1 MEAPPFRSQA
11 SDEAG
16 WFALVSSKHSECRNR
31 PPLSME
37 FLMAFKRACLSGQSA
52 RRAQLQKIPSPRTSK
67 SLFVTFATNRLN
79 SSPPSIKV
87 MPRPSSQS
95 RRQRNSSLTSPLFHW
110 RPRVSSPLTSEVT
123 FPSLDEKWPI
133 SEKSVAGL
141 TEELNITRR
150 ASNTQIGLSLVVDAL
165 MSVWLCRVIM
175 DNFLTLR
182 FLLAAIPPPFNQPG
196 TILFCNSNHQYH
208 NLRDYPVLA
217 SGQSAFSLKEL
228 PANCVLLPQLI
239 VKIGQSQSLAG
250 LIPLIVACAI
260 TLKLTFGYLLLRTS
274 KRPNAAFTYFKSTA
288 ALHLLISYTT
298 FVYIHVHIDLL
309 MHQYP
314 RLEQA
319 LRISSECIFF
329 LAGVTVCFFLLA
341 IVVVPLLW
349 ICSGYTHST
358 DMHLSNGTEKK
369 SDNNTKHFNHHQQ
382 STRNS
387 RVVSPHKKHAL
398 SHKF

>member
-1 MEAPPFRSQA
+1 
-11 SDEAG
+11 
-16 WFALVSSKHSECRNR
+16 
-31 PPLSME
+31 
-37 FLMAFKRACLSGQSA
+37 
-52 RRAQLQKIPSPRTSK
+52 
-67 SLFVTFATNRLN
+67 
-79 SSPPSIKV
+79 

-95 RRQRNSSLTSPLFHW
+95 RRHRNQSLTSPLFHW

-133 SEKSVAGL
+133 SDKSAAGL
-141 TEELNITRR
+141 VEELTVTRR
-150 ASNTQIGLSLVVDAL
+150 ASSTQIGMSLVVDAL
-165 MSVWLCRVIM
+165 MSVWLCRVAM

-196 TILFCNSNHQYH
+196 TILFCNSNHHYH
-208 NLRDYPVLA
+208 NPRDYPVLA
-217 SGQSAFSLKEL
+217 PGESALNLEEL
-228 PANCVLLPQLI
+228 PANCVFLPRLI

-274 KRPNAAFTYFKSTA
+274 KRSNAAFYYFKSTA
-288 ALHLLISYTT
+288 ALHLLIAYTT

-349 ICSGYTHST
+349 ICSSYTHSP
-358 DMHLSNGTEKK
+358 DPRSANGGERKL
-369 SDNNTKHFNHHQQ
+369 DNQAKQFNHHQQ
-382 STRNS
+382 NTRHL
-387 RVVSPHKKHAL
+387 RIGSPHKKHTL

>member
-1 MEAPPFRSQA
+1 
-11 SDEAG
+11 
-16 WFALVSSKHSECRNR
+16 
-31 PPLSME
+31 
-37 FLMAFKRACLSGQSA
+37 
-52 RRAQLQKIPSPRTSK
+52 
-67 SLFVTFATNRLN
+67 
-79 SSPPSIKV
+79 
-87 MPRPSSQS
+87 MPRPSAQS
-95 RRQRNSSLTSPLFHW
+95 RRQRHQSLTSPLFHW

-133 SEKSVAGL
+133 SDKPEVAGL
-141 TEELNITRR
+141 TEEPIIIRR
-150 ASNTQIGLSLVVDAL
+150 TSSTQIGISLVVDAL
-165 MSVWLCRVIM
+165 MSVWLCRVAM

-182 FLLAAIPPPFNQPG
+182 FLLAAIPQPFNQPG
-196 TILFCNSNHQYH
+196 SILFCNSNHRYH
-208 NLRDYPVLA
+208 NPRDYPA
-217 SGQSAFSLKEL
+217 IAPGQSALSLEEL
-228 PANCVLLPQLI
+228 PSNCVFLPQLI
-239 VKIGQSQSLAG
+239 VRIGQSQSLAG

-274 KRPNAAFTYFKSTA
+274 KRPNAAFTYFKFSA
-288 ALHLLISYTT
+288 ALHLLLSYTT

-329 LAGVTVCFFLLA
+329 LAGVTVCFSLLA

-358 DMHLSNGTEKK
+358 ELRSSKGTEKR
-369 SDNNTKHFNHHQQ
+369 SDNNSRHFNHHHQTTRQ
-382 STRNS
+382 SRGEPLNKKNS
-387 RVVSPHKKHAL
+387 L